1 MDLSKMFN
9 VFEVFD
15 VFGMFDVSNRVDTA
29 GEREVEEDEG
39 VGREVGEDPEE
50 VELGDAGQGELGHHA
65 HQEDGVEDGEAL
77 EEVGEAR
84 LQLHVLLVEGPDTQE
99 VAWGQD
105 FRSDMSTET

>member
-1 MDLSKMFN
+1 MFK
-9 VFEVFD
+9 VLEAFD
-15 VFGMFDVSNRVDTA
+15 VFDVSNRVDTA

-50 VELGDAGQGELGHHA
+50 VELGEAGQGELGHHA

-99 VAWGQD
+99 VAWGQH
-105 FRSDMSTET
+105 FGSDWSSEN

>member
-1 MDLSKMFN
+1 MFN

-50 VELGDAGQGELGHHA
+50 VELGEAGQGELGHHA

-77 EEVGEAR
+77 EEVGEAG

-105 FRSDMSTET
+105 FGSDEQ